1 MGAVKSMCMDIE
13 EQCWDKMA
21 DAIGECEHITE
32 AYAKAKE
39 IFRSED
45 MLGYVEEDDIEAG
58 VDDMWGEFWSN
69 YP

>member
-21 DAIGECEHITE
+21 GAIGECEHITE

-39 IFRSED
+39 IFRSER

-58 VDDMWGEFWSN
+58 VDEMWSEFWSK
-69 YP
+69 YQ

>member
-13 EQCWDKMA
+13 EQCWDKRVG
-21 DAIGECEHITE
+21 AIGECEHITE

-39 IFRSED
+39 IFRSER

-58 VDDMWGEFWSN
+58 VDEMWSEFWSK
-69 YP
+69 YQ